1 MEVLSVIGIIVLLVV
16 CFVAFGLLGWG
27 LKALGV
33 VYDFLKEGCS
43 TSLGCLFWVFIVLIL
58 LIGLAM

>member
-1 MEVLSVIGIIVLLVV
+1 MDVLTVIGIIVLIIIAFV
-16 CFVAFGLLGWG
+16 CFGLLGWV
-27 LKALGV
+27 LKAFGWV
-33 VYDFLKEGCS
+33 FDFLQEGCS